1 MTKRLFWQDPYLK
14 RIDTKIHRVDGSR
27 IVLDQT
33 ILYAESGGQESD
45 TGSIAGIRVREARD
59 RGSEIVYTVDAAHDL
74 KAGDRVTVRLD
85 WERRYRLMRL
95 HFAAEVVLVLFG
107 RTLPGIEKIG
117 AHIGEEKARLDFLR
131 EESIAPLLPE
141 IRRQAEELISSDLP
155 IISAFSDKTSGR
167 RFWEIEGFARV
178 PCAGTHLKRSGE
190 VGRIHLKRKNIG
202 RGKERVEILLAD
214 PGAAQ
219 DCTAAPLA

>member
-1 MTKRLFWQDPYLK
+1 MTKRLFWQDPYLTCL
-14 RIDTKIHRVDGSR
+14 DTKILRVDGSR
-27 IVLDQT
+27 IVLEET

-45 TGSIAGIRVREARD
+45 TGSIAGLRVRGALD
-59 RGSEIVYTVDAAHDL
+59 RGSDIVYTVDPAHDL
-74 KAGDRVTVRLD
+74 KAGDGVSVRLD

-141 IRRQAEELISSDLP
+141 IGRQAEKLISSDLP
-155 IISAFSDKTSGR
+155 VISAFSDEASGR
-167 RFWEIEGFARV
+167 RYWEIDGFARV
-178 PCAGTHLKRSGE
+178 PCAGTHLKRSAE
-190 VGRIHLKRKNIG
+190 VGRLLLKRKNIG

-214 PGAAQ
+214 PESV
-219 DCTAAPLA
+219 